1 MDTDVLYFAAQIA
14 LLLARGRHVFEF
26 AVVIAS
32 VFESSRRRHQM
43 QLLLLLLLLH
53 HLSRTHHCC
62 LIRFALQTT
71 VSLFTVLR
79 TIARHQ

>member
-14 LLLARGRHVFEF
+14 LLLARGRHVCEF

-43 QLLLLLLLLH
+43 QLLLLLLLH